1 MYIKMDGYTIPDN
14 KIKKEGYSVKLENT
28 YSQAKRTNTLLMV
41 KILIGKVYTLN
52 VTLINITS
60 DEIRQIQRKALN
72 PNIQVEF
79 FDDQYV
85 GDYVTQ
91 DMYCTTVDA
100 TASTQRK
107 DGKIIY
113 DEITLEFIANQKV

>member
-1 MYIKMDGYTIPDN
+1 MYIKMDGYTIPDS

-60 DEIRQIQRKALN
+60 VA
-72 PNIQVEF
+72 NI
-79 FDDQYV
+79 
-85 GDYVTQ
+85 
-91 DMYCTTVDA
+91 
-100 TASTQRK
+100 
-107 DGKIIY
+107 
-113 DEITLEFIANQKV
+113 FILFCSPSKFVNLSAKYSSL